1 MLPVQPVDDIDV
13 QPVDDIDEVHQLD
26 PVHQV
31 DHKDERC
38 DDIGR
43 FCVEVVCFW
52 VEINSFCVEIAFY
65 GAGDFFVLVL
75 FGFFR
80 KMFCRN
86 YVGVRGGL

>member
-1 MLPVQPVDDIDV
+1 MYDQVSQLVPVQ
-13 QPVDDIDEVHQLD
+13 QVDDIDEVHELD

-52 VEINSFCVEIAFY
+52 VEIDSFLVEIAFY
-65 GAGDFFVLVL
+65 GAGDFFVGVS
-75 FGFFR
+75 FGFFS
-80 KMFCRN
+80 KN
-86 YVGVRGGL
+86 VLS